1 MPKRH
6 VTKNSLKNIL
16 IKNPQPSWN
25 HANDKGTATQRNKH
39 NTTTKKE
46 AKMQTQHSPTLG
58 KQKAGKSGAI
68 RVSNSH
74 RYP

>member
-39 NTTTKKE
+39 NTTTKKDRSKE
-46 AKMQTQHSPTLG
+46 ANTTQPDFG
-58 KQKAGKSGAI
+58 QAKGRQI
-68 RVSNSH
+68 WSN
-74 RYP
+74 